1 MDARGLAVFAVRCTA
16 AWGNTVD
23 LSVDREGKNPDN
35 AQPLIYNVLL
45 IGGETKQTCKRAF
58 CHGSTAA
65 FLPHAWL
72 LATFAFFFFS
82 FFPSS
87 IDMRR
92 EVSWLGG
99 AKLLDETNILFAI
112 LIEWI
117 KFVDDVDRCG
127 IR

>member
-1 MDARGLAVFAVRCTA
+1 MQASVLSWIDGGVPA
-16 AWGNTVD
+16 A
-23 LSVDREGKNPDN
+23 
-35 AQPLIYNVLL
+35 Y
-45 IGGETKQTCKRAF
+45 
-58 CHGSTAA
+58 
-65 FLPHAWL
+65 AWL

-117 KFVDDVDRCG
+117 KFVDNVDRCG